1 MSQRLTLEERPRDAS
16 ATASPVVGDA
26 PATTAPDDTTHVV
39 VFPAPLHTLG
49 AAVVGGLV
57 GLAAVYLVA
66 SRLAGTLAAVAAVV
80 IIFALAMAGP
90 WAQTRAGTEIG
101 RVIAVALQAIA
112 FGGVLGALIIL
123 T

>member
-1 MSQRLTLEERPRDAS
+1 M
-16 ATASPVVGDA
+16 
-26 PATTAPDDTTHVV
+26 
-39 VFPAPLHTLG
+39 
-49 AAVVGGLV
+49 VGGLV

-90 WAQTRAGTEIG
+90 WAQTRAETEIG